1 MQQLL
6 ACLDSSAYA
15 DGVLRSTSWAARR
28 LGCAVELLHVI
39 QRDDSVA
46 KRHDHSGAVG
56 LGAKSQ
62 LLEELATLDE
72 QHARLERE
80 RGKLLLQSARQQLE
94 AAGIAE
100 VTTTHRHGG
109 IVETVIEREQDASL
123 VVVGKRGESS
133 QFAKGHLG
141 SQVERILRESIRP
154 VLVTHPEPAA
164 EPEKV
169 FICFDNGRSAWRAV
183 EFAATSPLVEGL
195 AIHVAMAARHAR
207 DKNDEA
213 LDRVRETLPGAEVTQ
228 LEGSPDTVLPEAWVA
243 GATDLVLMGAY
254 GHSPLRRWI
263 VGSTTTMLLRTAR
276 VPVLVFR

>member
-6 ACLDSSAYA
+6 ACLDSSPYA
-15 DGVLRSTSWAARR
+15 DGVLRSTTWAAHR

-39 QRDDSVA
+39 QRDDSVV
-46 KRHDHSGAVG
+46 KRQDHSGVVG

-80 RGKLLLQSARQQLE
+80 RGKILLRNARQQLE
-94 AAGIAE
+94 DAGVAE

-109 IVETVIEREQDASL
+109 VIETVIEREQDASL
-123 VVVGKRGESS
+123 VIVGKRGESS
-133 QFAKGHLG
+133 QFAQGHLG

-154 VLVTHPEPAA
+154 VLVTHPAPAT
-164 EPEKV
+164 EPERA
-169 FICFDNGRSAWRAV
+169 FICFDNGDSAWRAV
-183 EFAATSPLVEGL
+183 EFAASSPLVDGL
-195 AIHVAMAARHAR
+195 KVHVAMVTR
-207 DKNDEA
+207 DPRDETNNA
-213 LDRVRETLPGAEVTQ
+213 LDRVREKLPNAEVAQ
-228 LEGSPDTVLPEAWVA
+228 LEGSPETALPEAWVA
-243 GATDLVLMGAY
+243 SKTDIVLMGAY

-276 VPVLVFR
+276 VPVLIFR